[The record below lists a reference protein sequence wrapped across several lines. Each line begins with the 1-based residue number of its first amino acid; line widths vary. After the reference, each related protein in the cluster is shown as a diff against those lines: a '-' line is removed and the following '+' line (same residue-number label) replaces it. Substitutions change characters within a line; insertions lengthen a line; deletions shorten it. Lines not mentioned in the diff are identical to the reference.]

1 MKTEKNILGIGT
13 DIIAVHRIQK
23 SMEKQGDNFLEKIF
37 TPNERAYCAKFSDP
51 TANYAVRF
59 SAKEAVAKALGCGF
73 NEHLTFLDI
82 EVTKDEHGKPHIKLS
97 DKAKDHFGN
106 PHIEISLS
114 HCKEYATAFV
124 IAFSQ

>member
-1 MKTEKNILGIGT
+1 MKTEKTILGIGT

-23 SMEKQGDNFLEKIF
+23 SIDKQGDTFLEKIF
-37 TPNERAYCAKFSDP
+37 TANERAYCAKFSEP
-51 TANYAVRF
+51 TASYAARF

-73 NEHLTFLDI
+73 TEHLTFLDI
-82 EVTKDEHGKPHIKLS
+82 EVTKDELGKPHIKLS
-97 DKAKDHFGN
+97 SRAQDHFGN